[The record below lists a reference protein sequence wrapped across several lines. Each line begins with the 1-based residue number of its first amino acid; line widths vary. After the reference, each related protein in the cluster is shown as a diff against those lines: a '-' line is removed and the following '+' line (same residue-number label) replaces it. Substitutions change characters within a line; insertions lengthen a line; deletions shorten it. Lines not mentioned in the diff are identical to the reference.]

1 MQNTDGEIVLLSN
14 KVYKFYYKDF
24 KPEIDIVNPILE
36 NHRYKVYRKFEQ
48 DFIDFFMNKK
58 LNKNIPP
65 NKQRVKVYKAF
76 GRWIM
81 LQISFGYNSK
91 DPLIPVKLSK
101 ESFAQL
107 EEDIRNFTR
116 DKTVDYDS
124 LIRELDME
132 NRCVRCITDIE
143 TYIKS
148 KDLQTFDKRI
158 KIDVSLNKDT
168 GMYSLSCGE
177 GRVVEASK
185 LIHDRIKILFI
196 TNQSFSQNINHEE
209 VFYYL
214 LYCLMLRYITISEDG
229 VRQGAKNQPFFDAL
243 HNEFGINFEGFAASF
258 AASNN
263 YICSLFYD
271 IEKYFGSYGNF
282 FDINPIKGFYQV
294 NPPLDSLI
302 TVMAMKRVMEILEKD
317 SNEEMLGFACF
328 IPTWDHET
336 IKRKGYAGKLELYD
350 DFPVYYEIKK
360 NKHLI
365 MNYDVLNKKIV
376 YVQYQGKFQ
385 ELGTYDCPHILI
397 LGNSKFRDWFNSKK
411 MENLLEIFVKTSF

>member
-1 MQNTDGEIVLLSN
+1 MQLLCN
-14 KVYKFYYKDF
+14 KYYKFYYKDF
-24 KPEIDIVNPILE
+24 KPEIDIINPILE
-36 NHRYKVYRKFEQ
+36 NFRYKIYRKFEQ
-48 DFIDFFMNKK
+48 DFIDFFMNKQ

-65 NKQRVKVYKAF
+65 SKQRIKVHKAF

-91 DPLIPVKLSK
+91 DPLIPSKLSK
-101 ESFAQL
+101 ESFSQL

-116 DKTVDYDS
+116 DKTINYDS
-124 LIRELDME
+124 LIKELDME
-132 NRCVRCITDIE
+132 KRCEKCIGDIQSF
-143 TYIKS
+143 IKN
-148 KDLQTFDKRI
+148 KNIHGFDQRI
-158 KIDVSLNKDT
+158 KIDVELNKDT

-177 GRVVEASK
+177 GYRTVEASK

-196 TNQSFSQNINHEE
+196 TNQSFSQNLNHKE

-229 VRQGAKNQPFFDAL
+229 VRQGAKNQLFFDAL
-243 HNEFGINFEGFAASF
+243 HNEFNINFEGFAASF

-282 FDINPIKGFYQV
+282 FDMKPIKGFYQV

-302 TVMAMKRVMEILEKD
+302 TVMAMQRVMDVLDKD
-317 SNEEMLGFACF
+317 NNEDILGFACF

-336 IKRKGYAGKLELYD
+336 IKRKGYKGKLDMYE
-350 DFPVYYEIKK
+350 DFPIYYELKK

-376 YVQYQGKFQ
+376 YVQYQGKYQ

-397 LGNSKFRDWFNSKK
+397 LGNTKFRNWFDIKR
-411 MENLLEIFVKTSF
+411 MEKLLETFVKTSF